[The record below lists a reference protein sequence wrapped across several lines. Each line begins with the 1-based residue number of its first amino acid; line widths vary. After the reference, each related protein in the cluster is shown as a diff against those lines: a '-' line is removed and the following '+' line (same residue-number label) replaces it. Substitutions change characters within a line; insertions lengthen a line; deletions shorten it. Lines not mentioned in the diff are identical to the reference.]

1 MKLLPKFNIE
11 KEENYQ
17 TIVKN
22 FYLKEN
28 FFLKYLKKNII
39 VKSCPVCNSN
49 DLQNFIDQYRAFFFS
64 DFTKHD
70 KNTKHYFNNIKFHL
84 NNEKLLVCK
93 KCYLIFSNFNY
104 DYQFFFDYMQLDDAS
119 EPSKYDDNLLS
130 IDQYYGLNKH
140 HNRVKILNQKEYMY
154 NSYDGRW
161 VKIAKRLIKKF
172 KLKPEMKKFL
182 EVSSYRSWALNE
194 LNDSFDAYGIEVHSE
209 SVKFS
214 NIKFPHLKNKIV
226 NNLFELEEN
235 NFLKKHKP
243 FDIVLFAMCFRHFQ
257 DPHKTLKILDKI
269 TTENSIIIIDESEYL
284 DNVGKKI
291 NSQQNTVE
299 DFQHQ
304 FQHGKMF
311 YYSSVHIKSLMGKYS
326 FKLIDEY
333 QTQDEKYPTLTQ
345 SILVFKKQENYK
357 ENFTEELLRNYQ
369 NVKIIYENQDIFSKF
384 LPNQFLLFSVE

>member
-11 KEENYQ
+11 KEKNYQ

-22 FYLKEN
+22 LYLREN
-28 FFLKYLKKNII
+28 FFEKYLKKNIL

-49 DLQNFIDQYRAFFFS
+49 DLQNFIDQYRAFLFS
-64 DFTKHD
+64 DFTEHD

-93 KCYLIFSNFNY
+93 NCYLIFSNFNY
-104 DYQFFFDYMQLDDAS
+104 DYQFFFDYMQLDDGS
-119 EPSKYDDNLLS
+119 DPSLYDDNLLS
-130 IDQYYGLNKH
+130 VDQYYGLSKH
-140 HNRVKILNQKEYMY
+140 HNRVKILNQKEYTNN
-154 NSYDGRW
+154 NS
-161 VKIAKRLIKKF
+161 
-172 KLKPEMKKFL
+172 EMKKFL

-194 LNDSFDAYGIEVHSE
+194 LSGSFDTYGIEVHSD

-243 FDIVLFAMCFRHFQ
+243 FDVVLFAMCFRRFQ
-257 DPHKTLKILDKI
+257 DPHKSLKILDKI

-291 NSQQNTVE
+291 NSQQNTIE

-311 YYSSVHIKSLMGKYS
+311 YYSSVHIKSLMGQYS

-333 QTQDEKYPTLTQ
+333 QIQDERYPTLTQ

-357 ENFTEELLRNYQ
+357 ENFTEELLKNYQ
-369 NVKIIYENQDIFSKF
+369 NVKILYENQVIFSKF
-384 LPNQFLLFSVE
+384 LTNQFLLFSIE